1 MLCALIMAGGKGTRF
16 WPLSTADK
24 PKQFLKLLGSETMI
38 QMTIN
43 RINKQI
49 PLNRVF
55 VCTTEGYVDLVKE
68 QLPNLPIDN
77 IIVEPEGRNTAPC
90 IALSAMVIKRRFKDA
105 NMVVLP
111 SDHLIRDEEDFLE
124 SIKCANN
131 FLNVNK
137 EAIITLGMKPDRVET
152 GYGYI
157 KIGKDSYEKNIK
169 EVHVF
174 VEKPTWDKARN
185 YLESNEYLWNGGMF
199 LWNIDNI
206 ISLIEEFL
214 PKTYEALKPVLTTRE
229 DKIYEEVKKNY
240 NKTDAISIDYGIL
253 EKAKNI
259 YVIPCDCG
267 WDDVGNWTS
276 VERYSDKDDVGNVFK
291 AQGTLYNSK
300 NNIVLTHKNILL
312 NDVENLIVVETDDY
326 IMISSK
332 KQEQDIKKAKEL
344 LGGKI

>member
-38 QMTIN
+38 QMTVN
-43 RINKQI
+43 RINKAI
-49 PLNRVF
+49 PLNRIF
-55 VCTTEGYVDLVKE
+55 VCTTESYVNLVKE

-90 IALSAMVIKRRFKDA
+90 IALSSMVIKRKFKTA
-105 NMVVLP
+105 NIVVLP
-111 SDHLIRDEEDFLE
+111 SDHLIRDEEDFLN
-124 SIKCANN
+124 SISFADS
-131 FLNVNK
+131 FLNNNEK
-137 EAIITLGMKPDRVET
+137 AIVTLGMKPDRIET

-157 KIGKDSYEKNIK
+157 KIGENFYGDNIK
-169 EVHVF
+169 EVEVF
-174 VEKPTWDKARN
+174 VEKPNWNKAKA
-185 YLESNEYLWNGGMF
+185 YLDSGEYLWNGGMF
-199 LWNIDNI
+199 LWNVDNI
-206 ISLIEEFL
+206 ISLIKEYL
-214 PKTYEALKPVLTTRE
+214 PSTYTALNSILTIDE
-229 DKIYEEVKKNY
+229 DRIYEEVKNNY

>member
-38 QMTIN
+38 QMTVN
-43 RINKQI
+43 RINKKI
-49 PLNRVF
+49 PLERIF
-55 VCTTEGYVDLVKE
+55 VCTTKSYIELVKE
-68 QLPNLPIDN
+68 QLPNLPFEN

-90 IALSAMVIKRRFKDA
+90 IALSAMIIKRKFKNA

-111 SDHLIRDEEDFLE
+111 SDHLIRDEEGFLE
-124 SIKCANN
+124 KI
-131 FLNVNK
+131 K
-137 EAIITLGMKPDRVET
+137 EADEFLKNNKDAVITLGMKPNRVET

-157 KIGKDSYEKNIK
+157 KIGKASYKNNIHQA
-169 EVHVF
+169 ESF
-174 VEKPTWDKARN
+174 VEKPTFDKARE
-185 YLESNEYLWNGGMF
+185 YLESREYLWNGGMF
-199 LWNIDNI
+199 LWNVDNI
-206 ISLIEEFL
+206 ISLVKEYL
-214 PKTYEALKPVLTTRE
+214 PKTYNALSSLLQV
-229 DKIYEEVKKNY
+229 EEGRVVDEI
-240 NKTDAISIDYGIL
+240 NKSYQCTDAISIDYGIL

-291 AQGTLYNSK
+291 AQGTLYNCK

-312 NDVENLIVVETDDY
+312 NDVENLIIVETDDY

-344 LGGKI
+344 LRG

>member
-38 QMTIN
+38 QMTVN
-43 RINKQI
+43 RINKEI
-49 PLNRVF
+49 PLKRIF
-55 VCTTEGYVDLVKE
+55 VCTTENYVELVRE
-68 QLPNLPIDN
+68 QLPSLPFQN

-90 IALSAMVIKRRFKDA
+90 IALSAMIIKKRFENA

-111 SDHLIRDEEDFLE
+111 SDHLIRDEESFLE
-124 SIKCANN
+124 KIKEADEFLRNN
-131 FLNVNK
+131 K
-137 EAIITLGMKPDRVET
+137 DAIITLGMKPNRVET

-157 KIGKDSYEKNIK
+157 KIGKYSYEDNVKQVEAFI
-169 EVHVF
+169 
-174 VEKPTWDKARN
+174 EKPNFHKARK
-185 YLESNEYLWNGGMF
+185 YLESKEYLWNGGMF
-199 LWNIDNI
+199 LWNVDNI
-206 ISLIEEFL
+206 ISLVKEYL
-214 PKTYEALKPVLTTRE
+214 PKTYGALSSLLDIE
-229 DKIYEEVKKNY
+229 DSEVYAEINKNY
-240 NKTDAISIDYGIL
+240 KNTDVISIDYGIL

-276 VERYSDKDDVGNVFK
+276 VERYSDKDDVGNVFE
-291 AQGTLYNSK
+291 AQGALYNCK

-312 NDVENLIVVETDDY
+312 NDVENLIIVETDDY

-344 LGGKI
+344 LRG